1 MGLHMVCNPIFF
13 YSLCKNKYNYFGD
26 FMNRVCT
33 TIIFM
38 LFLSLGVHISLNA
51 QQPVKRVLLEQYTGA
66 WCGWCVD
73 GSVVM
78 DELIKEF
85 PDNVIGVKVHQGDDM
100 EIEKVFDSLKSMVPF
115 YPSGSIDRMVFPG
128 EATVGT
134 GRDKW
139 REYVLKQMSKGS
151 DVDVKVVNVSFDKST
166 RVMKAD
172 VEAVFV
178 KSMSGDLRL
187 NLMVI
192 EDDVTG
198 EGQGYDQSNYISGNA
213 SFKGHPYFDKPS
225 VIKGYHHRSVV
236 RAYPAGVWGI
246 KNSIPAITSTGEK
259 YTASFTYTVP
269 AEFDAGNIL
278 LVGAV
283 QKHGANANAREM
295 LNAHQVGLLK
305 SPAIMETTIDNQFQ
319 IANPDGNGNSSI
331 SIKNNNTTPVQISYE
346 IDEVASI
353 IPQGWNASVST
364 SQDNIEPGASSNI
377 SVILKSSDVPGFAK
391 IVVNAVVTGENV
403 FTKSVKA
410 KVYALSPSIKHVVY
424 GSHPRMNTLYMQ
436 DLEVKRPKSTAM
448 IPMDADVLAGYPPET
463 FDMAIISVDNEN
475 AGMIANN
482 AAFLNSIGTM
492 LQNGKKVFIATEQE
506 LSSIMKSNNES
517 IKALLDQTLGISVK
531 SGSPVKR
538 FEQDK
543 NSGDIL
549 MAYPVQIKGQA
560 GDYISR
566 DINATLNEYFEDVTL
581 TPFTRFTDVFAIKQ
595 GSSAMPVFTYDD
607 EPSDIGAIRWENG
620 QARLVMFGFGLD
632 GLSNQNKKSQI
643 MSRTY
648 DWLLLGASSV
658 NEQHESSTSVKPNPV
673 SDKAF
678 VEFTS
683 ESSMPVSISV
693 INALGRTMTS
703 FVKSDVSAGKQH
715 AVISTGQFP
724 IGQYHIK
731 IDGASKQSIMIPLV
745 IIR

>member
-1 MGLHMVCNPIFF
+1 
-13 YSLCKNKYNYFGD
+13 
-26 FMNRVCT
+26 
-33 TIIFM
+33 M
-38 LFLSLGVHISLNA
+38 LFLGLGLSANLIA
-51 QQPVKRVLLEQYTGA
+51 QQPIKRVLLEQYTGA

-73 GSVVM
+73 GSFVM

-85 PDNVIGVKVHQGDDM
+85 PDQVIGVKVHAGDDM
-100 EIEKVFDSLKSMVPF
+100 EIKKVFDSLKSMVPF
-115 YPSGSIDRMVFPG
+115 YPSGSVDRMVFPG

-139 REYVLKQMSKGS
+139 REYVLKQMTKGS
-151 DVDVKVVNVSFDKST
+151 DIDIKVVNVSYDKAT
-166 RVMKAD
+166 RIMKAD
-172 VEAVFV
+172 VEATFV

-198 EGQGYDQSNYISGNA
+198 T
-213 SFKGHPYFDKPS
+213 S
-225 VIKGYHHRSVV
+225 VIKGYNHRSVV

-269 AEFDAGNIL
+269 EEFNAGNIL
-278 LVGAV
+278 LIGAV
-283 QKHGANANAREM
+283 QKHGVNANAREI
-295 LNAHQVGLLK
+295 LNAHQVGLMK
-305 SPAIMETTIDNQFQ
+305 SPAVLETVVADKFQ
-319 IANPDGNGNSSI
+319 TANPDGNSNSSI
-331 SIKNNNTTPVQISYE
+331 SIKNNNATPVQVSYE
-346 IDEVASI
+346 IDEAASI
-353 IPQGWNASVST
+353 IPQGWKASVSKA
-364 SQDNIEPGASSNI
+364 QDNIEPGASSNI
-377 SVILKSSDVPGFAK
+377 SVTLNSNDVPGFAK
-391 IVVNAVVTGENV
+391 VIVNAVVSGENV

-424 GSHPRMNTLYMQ
+424 GAHPRMNALYMQ
-436 DLEVKRPKSTAM
+436 DLEVMRPKSTAM
-448 IPMDADVLAGYPPET
+448 IPMDADVLAGYPPQT

-482 AAFLNSIGTM
+482 SEFLNSIGTM
-492 LQNGKKVFIATEQE
+492 LQNGKKVFIASEQE
-506 LSSIMKSNNES
+506 LSSIIKSNNEPM
-517 IKALLDQTLGISVK
+517 KTLLDQTLGISVK

-538 FEQDK
+538 FDQDK

-549 MAYPVQIKGQA
+549 MAYPIQIKGQA
-560 GDYISR
+560 GDYIGR
-566 DINATLNEYFEDVTL
+566 DINVTLNEYFEDPTL
-581 TPFTRFTDVFAIKQ
+581 TPFTRFTDVFSIKQ
-595 GSSAMPVFTYDD
+595 GSSAMPVFTYDA

-620 QARLVMFGFGLD
+620 SSRLVIFGFGLD

-648 DWLLLGASSV
+648 NWLLLGASSV
-658 NEQHESSTSVKPNPV
+658 NEQNEASNRVVPNPA
-673 SDKAF
+673 SDMAF
-678 VEFTS
+678 VEFNT
-683 ESSMPVSISV
+683 ESSMPVTISV
-693 INALGRTMTS
+693 MDALGRTMTS
-703 FVKSDVSAGKQH
+703 FIKSDISAGKQS

-724 IGQYHIK
+724 IGQYQVK

>member
-1 MGLHMVCNPIFF
+1 
-13 YSLCKNKYNYFGD
+13 
-26 FMNRVCT
+26 MNRVCT
-33 TIIFM
+33 HVLLI
-38 LFLSLGVHISLNA
+38 LFVCFGFSTQLMA
-51 QQPVKRVLLEQYTGA
+51 QQPTKRVLLEQYTGA

-151 DVDVKVVNVSFDKST
+151 DVDVKVLNVSYDKST
-166 RVMKAD
+166 RIMKAD
-172 VEAVFV
+172 VEATFV

-192 EDDVTG
+192 EDEVTG
-198 EGQGYDQSNYISGNA
+198 SGSGYDQSNYISGNP
-213 SFKGHPYFDKPS
+213 SFKGHPYYDKPAKI
-225 VIKGYHHRSVV
+225 VGYQHRSVV
-236 RAYPAGVWGI
+236 RAYPSGVWGI

-259 YTASFTYTVP
+259 YTASFTYTIP
-269 AEFDAGNIL
+269 EEFNAGNIL

-283 QKHGANANAREM
+283 QKHGANANAREI

-305 SPAIMETTIDNQFQ
+305 SPAIMETIIADQFQ
-319 IANPDGNGNSSI
+319 SANPNGNNNASI
-331 SIKNNNTTPVQISYE
+331 TLKNNNTTPVQVSYE
-346 IDEVASI
+346 IDETASI
-353 IPQGWNASVST
+353 IPQGWKASVSKAL
-364 SQDNIEPGASSNI
+364 DNLEPGASSNVTVTLNSTDI
-377 SVILKSSDVPGFAK
+377 PGFAK
-391 IVVNAVVTGENV
+391 IIVNAIVSGENV

-424 GSHPRMNTLYMQ
+424 GSHPKMNALYMQ

-448 IPMDADVLAGYPPET
+448 IPMDADVLTGYPPQM
-463 FDMAIISVDNEN
+463 FDMAIIAVDNEN

-482 AAFLNSIGTM
+482 AEFLSSIGSM
-492 LQNGKKVFIATEQE
+492 LQNGKKVFIASEQE
-506 LSSIMKSNNES
+506 ISSIMKSNNEP
-517 IKALLDQTLGISVK
+517 IKSLLDQTLGISVK

-549 MAYPVQIKGQA
+549 MAYPVQIKGIA

-566 DINATLNEYFEDVTL
+566 DINAILNENFEDPAL
-581 TPFTRFTDVFAIKQ
+581 TPFTRFTDIFTIKQ
-595 GSSAMPVFTYDD
+595 GSNAMPIFTFDD
-607 EPSDIGAIRWENG
+607 ESTDIGAIRWENG
-620 QARLVMFGFGLD
+620 NARLVIFGFGLD
-632 GLSNQNKKSQI
+632 GLSNQNKKSHI

-648 DWLLLGASSV
+648 DWLLLGASSTD
-658 NEQHESSTSVKPNPV
+658 EQVESLNRVMPNPA
-673 SDKAF
+673 SDMAF
-678 VEFTS
+678 VEFNS
-683 ESSMPVSISV
+683 ESTMPVTISV
-693 INALGRTMTS
+693 MDALGRTIASYTKADIS
-703 FVKSDVSAGKQH
+703 TGKQS
-715 AVISTGQFP
+715 AMIAIGQFP
-724 IGQYHIK
+724 IGQYQIK
-731 IDGASKQSIMIPLV
+731 IDGASKQSIMMPLV

>member
-1 MGLHMVCNPIFF
+1 
-13 YSLCKNKYNYFGD
+13 
-26 FMNRVCT
+26 MNRVCT
-33 TIIFM
+33 HVMFI
-38 LFLSLGVHISLNA
+38 LFLGLGLSINLIA
-51 QQPVKRVLLEQYTGA
+51 QQPIKRVLLEQYTGA

-85 PDNVIGVKVHQGDDM
+85 PDQVIGVKVHQGDDM

-115 YPSGSIDRMVFPG
+115 YPSGSVDRMVFPG

-134 GRDKW
+134 SREKW
-139 REYVLKQMSKGS
+139 REYVLKQMTKGS
-151 DVDVKVVNVSFDKST
+151 DIDIKVVNVSYDKAT
-166 RVMKAD
+166 RIMKAD
-172 VEAVFV
+172 VEATFV

-198 EGQGYDQSNYISGNA
+198 TGQGYDQSNYISGNA
-213 SFKGHPYFDKPS
+213 SFKGHPYYEKPS
-225 VIKGYHHRSVV
+225 VIKGYNHRSVV
-236 RAYPAGVWGI
+236 RAYPGGVWGI

-269 AEFDAGNIL
+269 EEFNAGNFL
-278 LVGAV
+278 LIGAV
-283 QKHGANANAREM
+283 QKHGANANAREI

-305 SPAIMETTIDNQFQ
+305 SPAVLETVVADQFQ
-319 IANPDGNGNSSI
+319 SANPDGTSNSSI
-331 SIKNNNTTPVQISYE
+331 SIKNKNATPVQVSYE
-346 IDEVASI
+346 IDEAASI
-353 IPQGWNASVST
+353 IPQGWKASVSKA
-364 SQDNIEPGASSNI
+364 QENLEPGASSNI
-377 SVILKSSDVPGFAK
+377 SVMLNSTDVPGFAK
-391 IVVNAVVTGENV
+391 IVVNAVVSGENV

-410 KVYALSPSIKHVVY
+410 KVYSLSPSIKHVVY
-424 GSHPRMNTLYMQ
+424 GAHPRMNALYMQ
-436 DLEVKRPKSTAM
+436 DLEAMRPKSTAM
-448 IPMDADVLAGYPPET
+448 IPMDADVLAGYPP
-463 FDMAIISVDNEN
+463 
-475 AGMIANN
+475 
-482 AAFLNSIGTM
+482 
-492 LQNGKKVFIATEQE
+492 

-517 IKALLDQTLGISVK
+517 MKTFLDQTLGISVK

-538 FEQDK
+538 FEEDK

-566 DINATLNEYFEDVTL
+566 DINVTLNEYFEDPAL
-581 TPFTRFTDVFAIKQ
+581 TPFTRFTDVFSIKQ
-595 GSSAMPVFTYDD
+595 GSSAIPVFTYDA

-620 QARLVMFGFGLD
+620 SSRLVIFGFGLD
-632 GLSNQNKKSQI
+632 GLSNQNKKTQI

-658 NEQHESSTSVKPNPV
+658 NEQHESSNRVMPNPA
-673 SDKAF
+673 SDMAF
-678 VEFTS
+678 VEFNA

-693 INALGRTMTS
+693 MDALGRTMTS
-703 FVKSDVSAGKQH
+703 FIKSDISAGKQS

-724 IGQYHIK
+724 IGQYQIK

>member
-1 MGLHMVCNPIFF
+1 MKRLCTQVFVMIVLCLGLSSN
-13 YSLCKNKYNYFGD
+13 
-26 FMNRVCT
+26 
-33 TIIFM
+33 
-38 LFLSLGVHISLNA
+38 LSA
-51 QQPVKRVLLEQYTGA
+51 QQPIKRVLLEQYTGA

-85 PDNVIGVKVHQGDDM
+85 PDQVIGVKVHQGDDM
-100 EIEKVFDSLKSMVPF
+100 EIDKVFDSLKSMVPF

-151 DVDVKVVNVSFDKST
+151 DIDVKVVNVSYDKST
-166 RVMKAD
+166 RIMKAD
-172 VEAVFV
+172 VEATFV

-269 AEFDAGNIL
+269 EEFDAGNIL

-283 QKHGANANAREM
+283 QKHGANTNAREI

-305 SPAIMETTIDNQFQ
+305 SPAIMETVVTDQFQ
-319 IANPDGNGNSSI
+319 TANPDGNSNSGI
-331 SIKNNNTTPVQISYE
+331 MVKNKNSTPVQVSYE
-346 IDEVASI
+346 IDEAASI
-353 IPQGWNASVST
+353 IPQGWKASVSK
-364 SQDNIEPGASSNI
+364 SQESIEPGASSNVSI
-377 SVILKSSDVPGFAK
+377 TLNSTDIPGFAR

-410 KVYALSPSIKHVVY
+410 RVYALSPSIKHVVY
-424 GSHPRMNTLYMQ
+424 GSHPRMNALYMQ
-436 DLEVKRPKSTAM
+436 DLEVKRPKTTAM
-448 IPMDADVLAGYPPET
+448 IPMDADVLAGYPPQT

-475 AGMIANN
+475 AGMIASNVE
-482 AAFLNSIGTM
+482 FLNSIGTM
-492 LQNGKKVFIATEQE
+492 LQNGKKVFIASEQE
-506 LSSIMKSNNES
+506 ISSMMKSSNES
-517 IKALLDQTLGISVK
+517 IKTLLDQTLGISVK
-531 SGSPVKR
+531 SGSPAKR

-560 GDYISR
+560 GDYIGR
-566 DINATLNEYFEDVTL
+566 DINVTLNEYFEDPIL
-581 TPFTRFTDVFAIKQ
+581 TPFTRFTDVFSIKQ
-595 GSSAMPVFTYDD
+595 GSSAMPVFTYDA

-620 QARLVMFGFGLD
+620 SARLVIFGFGLD

-648 DWLLLGASSV
+648 DWLLLGASTV
-658 NEQHESSTSVKPNPV
+658 NEQTESQNRVMPNPA
-673 SDKAF
+673 SDIAF
-678 VEFTS
+678 VEFTA
-683 ESSMPVSISV
+683 ESSSPVTISV
-693 INALGRTMTS
+693 MDALGRTMTS
-703 FVKSDVSAGKQH
+703 FIKSDITFGKQSAG
-715 AVISTGQFP
+715 ISTGQFP
-724 IGQYHIK
+724 VGQYQIK
-731 IDGASKQSIMIPLV
+731 IDGASKQSILIPLG

>member
-13 YSLCKNKYNYFGD
+13 YSLCSVKNNFIGD
-26 FMNRVCT
+26 VMNRICT
-33 TIIFM
+33 AVIFI
-38 LFLSLGVHISLNA
+38 LFLSFGVHSSINA
-51 QQPVKRVLLEQYTGA
+51 QQPMKRVLLEQYTGA

-151 DVDVKVVNVSFDKST
+151 DIDVKVVNVSYDKST
-166 RVMKAD
+166 RIMKAD
-172 VEAVFV
+172 VEATFV

-198 EGQGYDQSNYISGNA
+198 TGQGYDQSNYISGNA

-269 AEFDAGNIL
+269 EEFDAGNIL

-283 QKHGANANAREM
+283 QKHGANANAREI
-295 LNAHQVGLLK
+295 LNAHQVGLVK
-305 SPAIMETTIDNQFQ
+305 SPAIMETTVADQFQ
-319 IANPDGNGNSSI
+319 SANPDGSSNSSI
-331 SIKNNNTTPVQISYE
+331 SIKNNNATPVQVSYE

-353 IPQGWNASVST
+353 IPQGWKASVSKA
-364 SQDNIEPGASSNI
+364 QDNLEPGASSNI
-377 SVILKSSDVPGFAK
+377 SVTLNSNDVPGFAK
-391 IVVNAVVTGENV
+391 IVVNAVVSGENV

-424 GSHPRMNTLYMQ
+424 GSHPKMNALYMQ

-448 IPMDADVLAGYPPET
+448 IPMDADVLAGYPPQT
-463 FDMAIISVDNEN
+463 FDMAIIAVDNEN

-482 AAFLNSIGTM
+482 AEFLNSIGTM
-492 LQNGKKVFIATEQE
+492 LQNGKKVFIASEQE

-517 IKALLDQTLGISVK
+517 IKTLLDQTIGISVK

-549 MAYPVQIKGQA
+549 MAYPIQIKGQA
-560 GDYISR
+560 GDYIGR
-566 DINATLNEYFEDVTL
+566 DINVTLNEYFEDPVL

-595 GSSAMPVFTYDD
+595 GSSAMPVFTYDA
-607 EPSDIGAIRWENG
+607 EPTDIGAIRWENG
-620 QARLVMFGFGLD
+620 DARLVIFGFGLD
-632 GLSNQNKKSQI
+632 GLSNQNKKSHI

-658 NEQHESSTSVKPNPV
+658 NEQSEASHRIVPNPA
-673 SDKAF
+673 SDMAF
-678 VEFTS
+678 VEFNAEYPKAIT
-683 ESSMPVSISV
+683 ISV
-693 INALGRTMTS
+693 MDALGRTMTS
-703 FVKSDVSAGKQH
+703 FIKSDISTGKQS
-715 AVISTGQFP
+715 AVISIGQFP
-724 IGQYHIK
+724 IGQYQIK
-731 IDGASKQSIMIPLV
+731 IDGASQQSIMMPLV